1 MRIGLFIIALM
12 FLLSACGTSKRS
24 ARIKHQ
30 EPRKEESLSAD
41 VQEEY
46 KKFVNSWIGTPYK
59 FGDCTIQKGTDC
71 SGLVF
76 ATYRDVFKMS
86 IPRTT
91 EKQYLKAKPKDFEQL
106 IPGDLVF
113 FDIKGKGASHVGMYL
128 KERSF
133 VHASSS
139 KGVIIS
145 SLDDSY
151 YKKHF
156 LSFGSYIYNSSK
168 VSGESSE

>member
-1 MRIGLFIIALM
+1 MRIGLFFISVTV
-12 FLLSACGTSKRS
+12 LLSACGTSKRTS
-24 ARIKHQ
+24 RIKHQ
-30 EPRKEESLSAD
+30 EPRKEESFSAD
-41 VQEEY
+41 THKEY
-46 KKFVNSWIGTPYK
+46 MNFVDSWIGTPYK
-59 FGDCTIQKGTDC
+59 YGECTNQKGTDC
-71 SGLVF
+71 SGFVF
-76 ATYRDVFKMS
+76 ATYRDVFKIS

-91 EKQYLKAKPKDFEQL
+91 QDQYLKAKPKNFDQL
-106 IPGDLVF
+106 ISGDLVF

-133 VHASSS
+133 IHASSS

-156 LSFGSYIYNSSK
+156 LGFGSYFYNSSR
-168 VSGESSE
+168 VSGEFSE